1 MKYLYVKDRKRR
13 ILYSLFEK
21 KAKLLKSIIENFQLP
36 IKSRYFFYTQLSKLP
51 RDSSIVRL
59 RNRCT
64 LTNRPRGVYRIFGIS
79 RLMLRKY
86 I

>member
-1 MKYLYVKDRKRR
+1 MKYLYIKDRKRR

-21 KAKLLKSIIENFQLP
+21 KGRLLKSLVGNFEISLQERYKYYTTLTRLP
-36 IKSRYFFYTQLSKLP
+36 K
-51 RDSSIVRL
+51 DSSIVRL
-59 RNRCT
+59 RNRCG
-64 LTNRPRGVYRIFGIS
+64 LTNRPRGVYRNFGIS

>member
-1 MKYLYVKDRKRR
+1 MKYLYIKDRKRR

-21 KAKLLKSIIENFQLP
+21 KGRFLRSLAQNFQVSLND
-36 IKSRYFFYTQLSKLP
+36 RYKFYTTIMKFP
-51 RDSSIVRL
+51 KDSSIVRL
-59 RNRCT
+59 RNRCA
-64 LTNRPRGVYRIFGIS
+64 LTNRPRGVYRMFGIS

>member
-1 MKYLYVKDRKRR
+1 MKYLYVKDRRRR

-21 KAKLLKSIIENFQLP
+21 KAKLLRSLIGNLQLP
-36 IKSRYFFYTQLSKLP
+36 IESRYFLYSRLMELP

-64 LTNRPRGVYRIFGIS
+64 LTNRPRGVYRLFGIS